1 MISLGLV
8 PVFFTLKWMIR
19 KQGHETSSQSNKI
32 KYEQQLKTTKYEKF
46 FNIDTNIMTQETIN
60 TKQDLR

>member
-1 MISLGLV
+1 MVIFVVVMLL
-8 PVFFTLKWMIR
+8 LAALIR

-46 FNIDTNIMTQETIN
+46 FYIDTNIMTQETVN